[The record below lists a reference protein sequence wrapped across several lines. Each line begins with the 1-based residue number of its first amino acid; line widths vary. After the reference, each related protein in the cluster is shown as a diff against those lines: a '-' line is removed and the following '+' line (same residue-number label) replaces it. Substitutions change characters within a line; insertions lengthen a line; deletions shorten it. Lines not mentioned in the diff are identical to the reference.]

1 MTLNKL
7 FVIILVYK
15 QTKMNKTVT
24 MQNLKNGLIHFLSHT
39 IGAGVLVWMFA
50 LPAQAALEIEISGGS
65 AIQVPVAILPMAE
78 SGSAQSGSR
87 LHEIIS
93 NDLRGSGMFRIINTS
108 GMPALPTNAA
118 QIKYTDWTAL
128 KAQGLSLGEVQQ
140 VGGNLKV
147 SVQVMDVLRQT
158 ALLQLT
164 YTVSPSQ
171 YRHVAHLIADQI
183 YEKFTGQPGA
193 FSTRIAYVTKVG
205 KRFTLQIADYDGF
218 NAQTLVSSNEPI
230 ISPSW
235 SPDGSK
241 MAYVSFEKKKP
252 IVFVQSLYTGE
263 RKIVANFKGNNSA
276 PAWAPDGSKLAVVLT
291 YGANSQIYTIST
303 DGSNLQQVT
312 KSSSIDTEPAFSPDG
327 QSIYFSSDRGG
338 RPQIYKVPASG
349 GSASRVTFE
358 GSYNVS
364 PRFSPD
370 GKYLTYIRNDG
381 GAFKV
386 AVQDLGSG
394 DVKVLSTGSQDE
406 SPSFAPNS
414 RTIMYAT
421 RVGGK
426 GTLATVTVDGLVRQR
441 LSEAGGDIREPAWG
455 PAQAAPK

>member
-1 MTLNKL
+1 
-7 FVIILVYK
+7 
-15 QTKMNKTVT
+15 MNKTVI
-24 MQNLKNGLIHFLSHT
+24 MKPVKAFLSNAVWNAFW
-39 IGAGVLVWMFA
+39 AGLLAWMFA
-50 LPAQAALEIEISGGS
+50 VSAHAALEIEISGGS
-65 AIQVPVAILPMAE
+65 AIQIPIAILPMAE
-78 SGSAQSGSR
+78 SGNAQSSSR

-108 GMPALPTNAA
+108 GMPALPTNAS

-193 FSTRIAYVTKVG
+193 FATRIAYVTKVG

-230 ISPSW
+230 ISPAW

-252 IVFVQSLYTGE
+252 IVFIQSLYTGE
-263 RKIVANFKGNNSA
+263 RKVVANFKGNNSA
-276 PAWAPDGSKLAVVLT
+276 PAWSPAGRGIDLWRQLT
-291 YGANSQIYTIST
+291 
-303 DGSNLQQVT
+303 DLH
-312 KSSSIDTEPAFSPDG
+312 
-327 QSIYFSSDRGG
+327 
-338 RPQIYKVPASG
+338 
-349 GSASRVTFE
+349 
-358 GSYNVS
+358 
-364 PRFSPD
+364 
-370 GKYLTYIRNDG
+370 
-381 GAFKV
+381 
-386 AVQDLGSG
+386 DLGG
-394 DVKVLSTGSQDE
+394 WFE
-406 SPSFAPNS
+406 FAAS
-414 RTIMYAT
+414 
-421 RVGGK
+421 
-426 GTLATVTVDGLVRQR
+426 D
-441 LSEAGGDIREPAWG
+441 
-455 PAQAAPK
+455 

>member
-1 MTLNKL
+1 MQTVRNRLTGTRWTLLKSL
-7 FVIILVYK
+7 SASALAWILMFV
-15 QTKMNKTVT
+15 M
-24 MQNLKNGLIHFLSHT
+24 
-39 IGAGVLVWMFA
+39 
-50 LPAQAALEIEISGGS
+50 PAHAALEIEISGGS
-65 AIQVPVAILPMAE
+65 AVQIPIAILPMAE
-78 SGSAQSGSR
+78 SANVQSKNR

-93 NDLRGSGMFRIINTS
+93 NDLRSSGLFRIINTS
-108 GMPALPTNAA
+108 GMPALPTNVS

-140 VGGNLKV
+140 APNGGLKV
-147 SVQVMDVLRQT
+147 TVQVMDVLRQT
-158 ALLQLT
+158 PLVQQT
-164 YTVSPSQ
+164 YTVSASQ
-171 YRHVAHLIADQI
+171 YRHVAHMIADQI

-193 FSTRIAYVTKVG
+193 FATRIAYVTKVG

-230 ISPSW
+230 ISPAW
-235 SPDGSK
+235 SPDGNR

-252 IVFVQSLYTGE
+252 VVFVQSLYTGE
-263 RKIVANFKGNNSA
+263 RKAVANFKGNNSA
-276 PAWAPDGSKLAVVLT
+276 PAWSPDGSKLAVVLT
-291 YGANSQIYTIST
+291 YGANSQIYTISA

-327 QSIYFSSDRGG
+327 KFIYFSSDRGG
-338 RPQIYKVPASG
+338 RPQIYKVPSTG

-358 GSYNVS
+358 GGYNVS

-381 GAFKV
+381 GSFKV

-394 DVKVLSTGSQDE
+394 DVKLLSNGSLDE
-406 SPSFAPNS
+406 SPSFAPNA

-421 RVGGK
+421 RVGGR
-426 GTLATVTVDGLVRQR
+426 GTLATVTVDGMVRQR
-441 LSEAGGDIREPAWG
+441 VSEAGGDIREPAWG
-455 PAQAAPK
+455 PASAVPK

>member
-1 MTLNKL
+1 
-7 FVIILVYK
+7 
-15 QTKMNKTVT
+15 MNITVT
-24 MQNLKNGLIHFLSHT
+24 MKTVGSRLAKYRLALFNSLA
-39 IGAGVLVWMFA
+39 AGVLICMSSMTA
-50 LPAQAALEIEISGGS
+50 HAALEIEISGGS
-65 AIQVPVAILPMAE
+65 AIQIPIAILPMTEPA
-78 SGSAQSGSR
+78 SLQSKSK

-93 NDLRGSGMFRIINTS
+93 NDLKGSGMFRILNTS
-108 GMPALPTNAA
+108 GVPSLPTTAA
-118 QIKYTDWTAL
+118 QIKYTDWSAL
-128 KAQGLSLGEVQQ
+128 KAQGLSIGDVQ
-140 VGGNLKV
+140 VAPNGNLKV

-158 ALLQLT
+158 PLLQET
-164 YTVSPSQ
+164 YTVAASQ
-171 YRHVAHLIADQI
+171 YRHVAHLIADKI

-193 FSTRIAYVTKVG
+193 FATRIAYVTKVG

-230 ISPSW
+230 ISPAW
-235 SPDGSK
+235 APDGSR

-263 RKIVANFKGNNSA
+263 RKVVANFKGNNSA

-291 YGANSQIYTIST
+291 YGANSQIYTISA

-327 QSIYFSSDRGG
+327 QFIYFSSDRGG

-358 GSYNVS
+358 GGYNVS

-381 GAFKV
+381 GSFKV

-394 DVKVLSTGSQDE
+394 SVKVLSAGSLDE

-426 GTLATVTVDGLVRQR
+426 GTLATVAVDGIVRQR

>member
-1 MTLNKL
+1 
-7 FVIILVYK
+7 
-15 QTKMNKTVT
+15 MNITVT
-24 MQNLKNGLIHFLSHT
+24 MKTVGTRLAKYRLTLCNSLA
-39 IGAGVLVWMFA
+39 AGVLMYTA
-50 LPAQAALEIEISGGS
+50 SMTAHAALEIEISGGS
-65 AIQVPVAILPMAE
+65 AIQIPIAILPMTEPA
-78 SGSAQSGSR
+78 SLQSKNK

-93 NDLRGSGMFRIINTS
+93 NDLKGSGMFRILNTS
-108 GMPALPTNAA
+108 GVPSLPTTAA
-118 QIKYTDWTAL
+118 QIKYTDWNAL
-128 KAQGLSLGEVQQ
+128 KAQGLSIGEVQ
-140 VGGNLKV
+140 VAPNGSLKV
-147 SVQVMDVLRQT
+147 LVQVVDVLRQT
-158 ALLQLT
+158 PLLQET
-164 YTVSPSQ
+164 YTVAASQ
-171 YRHVAHLIADQI
+171 YRHVAHLIADKI

-193 FSTRIAYVTKVG
+193 FATRIAYVTKTG
-205 KRFTLQIADYDGF
+205 KRFTLQIADADGF

-230 ISPSW
+230 ISPAW

-263 RKIVANFKGNNSA
+263 RKVVANFKGNNSA

-291 YGANSQIYTIST
+291 YGANSQIHTISV

-327 QSIYFSSDRGG
+327 QFIYFSSDRGG

-358 GSYNVS
+358 GGYNVS

-386 AVQDLGSG
+386 AVQDLGTG
-394 DVKVLSTGSQDE
+394 AVKILSSGSQDE

-414 RTIMYAT
+414 RTLMYAT

-426 GTLATVTVDGLVRQR
+426 GTLATVAVDGLVRQR

-455 PAQAAPK
+455 PAQASPK

>member
-1 MTLNKL
+1 MTNILNMSIIGNRL
-7 FVIILVYK
+7 FHSACSAFFAALF
-15 QTKMNKTVT
+15 T
-24 MQNLKNGLIHFLSHT
+24 LIFSVAAH
-39 IGAGVLVWMFA
+39 
-50 LPAQAALEIEISGGS
+50 AALELEISGGS
-65 AIQVPVAILPMAE
+65 AIQIPIAILPMAE
-78 SGSAQSGSR
+78 NGGVQSNSR

-108 GMPALPTNAA
+108 GMPALPTTAA

-147 SVQVMDVLRQT
+147 LVQVMDVLRQT
-158 ALLQLT
+158 PLLQLT

-193 FSTRIAYVTKVG
+193 FATRIAYVTKVG

-230 ISPSW
+230 ISPAW
-235 SPDGSK
+235 SPDGTK

-252 IVFVQSLYTGE
+252 IVFIQSLYTGE
-263 RKIVANFKGNNSA
+263 RKVVANFKGNNSA
-276 PAWAPDGSKLAVVLT
+276 PAWSPDGSKLAVVLT
-291 YGANSQIYTIST
+291 YGANSQIYTISA
-303 DGSNLQQVT
+303 DGTNLQQVT
-312 KSSSIDTEPAFSPDG
+312 KSSAIDTEPAFSPDG
-327 QSIYFSSDRGG
+327 QYIYFTSDRGG
-338 RPQIYKVPASG
+338 RPQIYKVAAAG
-349 GSASRVTFE
+349 GAASRVTFE
-358 GSYNVS
+358 GAYNVS

-381 GAFKV
+381 GSFKV
-386 AVQDLGSG
+386 AVQDLGTG
-394 DVKVLSTGSQDE
+394 NVKVLSNGSQDE
-406 SPSFAPNS
+406 SPSFAPNA

-455 PAQAAPK
+455 PAQASVK

>member
-1 MTLNKL
+1 
-7 FVIILVYK
+7 
-15 QTKMNKTVT
+15 MNITVT
-24 MQNLKNGLIHFLSHT
+24 MKTVGSRLAKYRLALCNSLA
-39 IGAGVLVWMFA
+39 AGVLICMSSMTA
-50 LPAQAALEIEISGGS
+50 HAALEIEISGGS
-65 AIQVPVAILPMAE
+65 AIQIPIAILPMTEPA
-78 SGSAQSGSR
+78 SLQSKSK

-93 NDLRGSGMFRIINTS
+93 NDLKGSGMFRILNTS
-108 GMPALPTNAA
+108 GVPSLPTTAA
-118 QIKYTDWTAL
+118 QIKYTDWSAL
-128 KAQGLSLGEVQQ
+128 KAQGLSIGDVQ
-140 VGGNLKV
+140 VAPNGNLKV

-158 ALLQLT
+158 PLLQET
-164 YTVSPSQ
+164 YTVAASQ
-171 YRHVAHLIADQI
+171 YRHVAHLIADKI

-193 FSTRIAYVTKVG
+193 FATRIAYVTKAG

-230 ISPSW
+230 ISPAW
-235 SPDGSK
+235 APDGSK

-263 RKIVANFKGNNSA
+263 RKVVANFKGNNSA

-291 YGANSQIYTIST
+291 YGANSQIYTISA

-312 KSSSIDTEPAFSPDG
+312 KSSSIDTEPSFSPDG
-327 QSIYFSSDRGG
+327 QFIYFSSDRGG

-358 GSYNVS
+358 GGYNVS

-381 GAFKV
+381 GSFKV

-394 DVKVLSTGSQDE
+394 SVKVLSAGSLDE

-426 GTLATVTVDGLVRQR
+426 GTLATVAVDGIVRQR

>member
-1 MTLNKL
+1 
-7 FVIILVYK
+7 
-15 QTKMNKTVT
+15 MNNIVT
-24 MQNLKNGLIHFLSHT
+24 MKTHTRGLIHAFT
-39 IGAGVLVWMFA
+39 TTMVAGLLA
-50 LPAQAALEIEISGGS
+50 LLAMVPAHAALELEISGGS
-65 AIQVPVAILPMAE
+65 AIQIPVAILPMAE
-78 SGSAQSGSR
+78 TDNPQAQSK

-93 NDLRGSGMFRIINTS
+93 NDLRSSGMFRIINTS
-108 GMPALPTNAA
+108 GMPALPTSAS

-128 KAQGLSLGEVQQ
+128 KAQGLSLGEVQST
-140 VGGNLKV
+140 GNGNLKI

-164 YTVSPSQ
+164 YTVSSSQ
-171 YRHVAHLIADQI
+171 YRHVAHMIADQI

-193 FSTRIAYVTKVG
+193 FATRIAYVTKVG
-205 KRFTLQIADYDGF
+205 KRFTLQIADYDGY

-230 ISPSW
+230 ISPAW
-235 SPDGSK
+235 SPDGTK

-263 RKIVANFKGNNSA
+263 RKVVANFKGNNSA
-276 PAWAPDGSKLAVVLT
+276 PAWSPDGSKLAVVLT
-291 YGANSQIYTIST
+291 YGANSQIYTIAA
-303 DGSNLQQVT
+303 DGSNLQQIT
-312 KSSSIDTEPAFSPDG
+312 KSSAIDTEPAFSPDG
-327 QSIYFSSDRGG
+327 QFIYFSSDRGG
-338 RPQIYKVPASG
+338 RPQIYKVSASG
-349 GSASRVTFE
+349 GSPSRVTFE
-358 GSYNVS
+358 GGYNVS

-381 GAFKV
+381 GSFKV
-386 AVQDLGSG
+386 AVQELATGN
-394 DVKVLSTGSQDE
+394 VKLLSNGPQDE
-406 SPSFAPNS
+406 SPSFAPNA

-455 PAQAAPK
+455 PAQASAK

>member
-1 MTLNKL
+1 MIKTE
-7 FVIILVYK
+7 
-15 QTKMNKTVT
+15 TMNTVT
-24 MQNLKNGLIHFLSHT
+24 RHLYHALLRTWLAIL
-39 IGAGVLVWMFA
+39 LVCGWA
-50 LPAQAALEIEISGGS
+50 ATAQAALELEISGGN
-65 AIQVPVAILPMAE
+65 AIQIPIAILPMAE
-78 SGSAQSGSR
+78 SGAPLATSR

-108 GMPALPTNAA
+108 GMPALPTNAS
-118 QIKYTDWTAL
+118 QIKYTDWTAV

-140 VGGNLKV
+140 AANGNLKV
-147 SVQVMDVLRQT
+147 NVQVMDVLRQT

-164 YTVSPSQ
+164 YTVSSSQ

-193 FSTRIAYVTKVG
+193 FATRIAYVTKVG

-230 ISPSW
+230 ISPAW

-276 PAWAPDGSKLAVVLT
+276 PAWSPDGSKLAVVLT
-291 YGANSQIYTIST
+291 YGANSQIYTISA
-303 DGSNLQQVT
+303 DGSNLQQIT
-312 KSSSIDTEPAFSPDG
+312 KSNAIDTEPAFSPDG
-327 QSIYFSSDRGG
+327 QYIYFSSDRGG
-338 RPQIYKVPASG
+338 RPQIYKVAASG
-349 GSASRVTFE
+349 GTPSRVTFE

-370 GKYLTYIRNDG
+370 GKYLTCIRNDG

-386 AVQDLGSG
+386 AVQDLASG
-394 DVKVLSTGSQDE
+394 EVKVLSTGSQDE
-406 SPSFAPNS
+406 SPSFAPNA

-455 PAQAAPK
+455 PAQASPK

>member
-1 MTLNKL
+1 
-7 FVIILVYK
+7 
-15 QTKMNKTVT
+15 MNDIVSVKTVRSRLVGNPWA
-24 MQNLKNGLIHFLSHT
+24 MWHAICAS
-39 IGAGVLVWMFA
+39 VLVWMFA
-50 LPAQAALEIEISGGS
+50 ASAHAALELEISGGS
-65 AIQVPVAILPMAE
+65 AIQIPVAILPLTEPANVQ
-78 SGSAQSGSR
+78 GSSR

-93 NDLRGSGMFRIINTS
+93 NDLKSSGMFRIINTS
-108 GMPALPTNAA
+108 GMPTLPTTVD
-118 QIKYTDWTAL
+118 QVKYTDWTAL
-128 KAQGLSLGEVQQ
+128 KAQGLSLGEVQLAN
-140 VGGNLKV
+140 GNLKV
-147 SVQVMDVLRQT
+147 SIKVVDVLRQSV
-158 ALLQLT
+158 LLQST
-164 YTVSPSQ
+164 YTVSPTQ

-193 FSTRIAYVTKVG
+193 FATRIAYVTKVG

-235 SPDGSK
+235 SPDGTK

-263 RKIVANFKGNNSA
+263 RKVVANFKGNNSA
-276 PAWAPDGSKLAVVLT
+276 PAWAPDGNKLAVVLT
-291 YGANSQIYTIST
+291 YGANSQIYTISA

-312 KSSSIDTEPAFSPDG
+312 KSSSIDTEPVFSPDG

-338 RPQIYKVPASG
+338 KPQIYKVPSSG

-381 GAFKV
+381 GSFKV

-394 DVKVLSTGSQDE
+394 AVKVLSTGSLDE
-406 SPSFAPNS
+406 SPSFAPNA

-455 PAQAAPK
+455 PASAAPK

>member
-1 MTLNKL
+1 
-7 FVIILVYK
+7 
-15 QTKMNKTVT
+15 MNITVT
-24 MQNLKNGLIHFLSHT
+24 MKTVGSRLAKYRLALFNSLA
-39 IGAGVLVWMFA
+39 AGVLICMSSMTA
-50 LPAQAALEIEISGGS
+50 HAALEIEISGGS
-65 AIQVPVAILPMAE
+65 AIQIPIAILPMTEPA
-78 SGSAQSGSR
+78 SLQSKSK

-93 NDLRGSGMFRIINTS
+93 NDLKGSGMFRILNTS
-108 GMPALPTNAA
+108 GVPSLPTTAA
-118 QIKYTDWTAL
+118 QIKYTDWSAL
-128 KAQGLSLGEVQQ
+128 KAQGLSIGDVQ
-140 VGGNLKV
+140 VAPNGNLKV

-158 ALLQLT
+158 PLLQET
-164 YTVSPSQ
+164 YTVAASQ
-171 YRHVAHLIADQI
+171 YRHVAHLIADKI

-193 FSTRIAYVTKVG
+193 FATRIAYVTKVG

-230 ISPSW
+230 ISPAW
-235 SPDGSK
+235 APDGSK

-263 RKIVANFKGNNSA
+263 RKVVANFKGNNSA

-291 YGANSQIYTIST
+291 YGANSQIYTISA

-327 QSIYFSSDRGG
+327 QFIYFSSDRGG

-358 GSYNVS
+358 GGYNVS

-381 GAFKV
+381 GSFKV

-394 DVKVLSTGSQDE
+394 SVKVLSAGSLDE

-426 GTLATVTVDGLVRQR
+426 GTLATVAVDGIVRQR

>member
-1 MTLNKL
+1 
-7 FVIILVYK
+7 
-15 QTKMNKTVT
+15 MNNIVT
-24 MQNLKNGLIHFLSHT
+24 MKTRTRGLIHAFTTSMV
-39 IGAGVLVWMFA
+39 AGLLA
-50 LPAQAALEIEISGGS
+50 LLAVIPAHAALELEISGGS
-65 AIQVPVAILPMAE
+65 AIQIPVAILPMAE
-78 SGSAQSGSR
+78 TDNPQAQSK

-93 NDLRGSGMFRIINTS
+93 NDLRSSGMFRIINTS
-108 GMPALPTNAA
+108 GMPALPTSAS

-128 KAQGLSLGEVQQ
+128 KAQGLSLGEVQST
-140 VGGNLKV
+140 GNGNLKI

-164 YTVSPSQ
+164 YTVSSSQ
-171 YRHVAHLIADQI
+171 YRHVAHMIADQI

-193 FSTRIAYVTKVG
+193 FATRIAYVTKVG
-205 KRFTLQIADYDGF
+205 KRFTLQIADYDGY

-230 ISPSW
+230 ISPAW
-235 SPDGSK
+235 SPDGTK

-263 RKIVANFKGNNSA
+263 RKVVANFKGNNSA
-276 PAWAPDGSKLAVVLT
+276 PAWSPDGSKLAVVLT
-291 YGANSQIYTIST
+291 YGANSQIYTIAA
-303 DGSNLQQVT
+303 DGSNLQQIT
-312 KSSSIDTEPAFSPDG
+312 KSSAIDTEPAFSPDG
-327 QSIYFSSDRGG
+327 QFIYFSSDRGG

-349 GSASRVTFE
+349 GSPSRVTFE
-358 GSYNVS
+358 GGYNVS

-381 GAFKV
+381 GSFKV
-386 AVQDLGSG
+386 AVQELATGN
-394 DVKVLSTGSQDE
+394 VKLLSNGSQDE
-406 SPSFAPNS
+406 SPSFAPNA

-455 PAQAAPK
+455 PAQASAK

>member
-1 MTLNKL
+1 
-7 FVIILVYK
+7 
-15 QTKMNKTVT
+15 MNITVT
-24 MQNLKNGLIHFLSHT
+24 MKTVGSRLAKYRLALFNSLA
-39 IGAGVLVWMFA
+39 AGVLICMSSMTA
-50 LPAQAALEIEISGGS
+50 HAALEIEISGGS
-65 AIQVPVAILPMAE
+65 AIQIPIAILPMTEPA
-78 SGSAQSGSR
+78 SLQSKSK

-93 NDLRGSGMFRIINTS
+93 NDLKGSGMFRILNTS
-108 GMPALPTNAA
+108 GVPSLPTTAA
-118 QIKYTDWTAL
+118 QIKYTDWSAL
-128 KAQGLSLGEVQQ
+128 KAQGLSIGDVQ
-140 VGGNLKV
+140 VAPNGNLKV

-158 ALLQLT
+158 PLLQET
-164 YTVSPSQ
+164 YTVAASQ
-171 YRHVAHLIADQI
+171 YRHVAHLIADKI

-193 FSTRIAYVTKVG
+193 FATRIAYVTKAG

-230 ISPSW
+230 ISPAW
-235 SPDGSK
+235 APDGSR

-263 RKIVANFKGNNSA
+263 RKVVANFKGNNSA

-291 YGANSQIYTIST
+291 YGANSQIYTISA

-327 QSIYFSSDRGG
+327 QFIYFSSDRGG

-358 GSYNVS
+358 GGYNVS

-381 GAFKV
+381 GSFKV

-394 DVKVLSTGSQDE
+394 SVKVLSAGSLDE

-426 GTLATVTVDGLVRQR
+426 GTLATVAVDGIVRQR

>member
-1 MTLNKL
+1 
-7 FVIILVYK
+7 
-15 QTKMNKTVT
+15 MNKTVIMKT
-24 MQNLKNGLIHFLSHT
+24 VKSRLTNSVWSAFWAGLL
-39 IGAGVLVWMFA
+39 AWMFTVSA
-50 LPAQAALEIEISGGS
+50 NAALEIEISGGS
-65 AIQVPVAILPMAE
+65 AIQIPIAILPMAE
-78 SGSAQSGSR
+78 PANSQKSR

-108 GMPALPTNAA
+108 GMPALPTNAS

-193 FSTRIAYVTKVG
+193 FATRIAYVTKVG

-230 ISPSW
+230 ISPAW
-235 SPDGSK
+235 SPDGTK

-263 RKIVANFKGNNSA
+263 RKVVAILKA
-276 PAWAPDGSKLAVVLT
+276 ITVPLP
-291 YGANSQIYTIST
+291 
-303 DGSNLQQVT
+303 
-312 KSSSIDTEPAFSPDG
+312 
-327 QSIYFSSDRGG
+327 G
-338 RPQIYKVPASG
+338 RLMVASL
-349 GSASRVTFE
+349 R
-358 GSYNVS
+358 
-364 PRFSPD
+364 
-370 GKYLTYIRNDG
+370 
-381 GAFKV
+381 
-386 AVQDLGSG
+386 
-394 DVKVLSTGSQDE
+394 
-406 SPSFAPNS
+406 
-414 RTIMYAT
+414 
-421 RVGGK
+421 
-426 GTLATVTVDGLVRQR
+426 
-441 LSEAGGDIREPAWG
+441 WC
-455 PAQAAPK
+455 

>member
-1 MTLNKL
+1 
-7 FVIILVYK
+7 
-15 QTKMNKTVT
+15 MNNIVT
-24 MQNLKNGLIHFLSHT
+24 MKTHTRGLIHAFTTSMV
-39 IGAGVLVWMFA
+39 AGLLA
-50 LPAQAALEIEISGGS
+50 LLAVIPAHAALELEISGGS
-65 AIQVPVAILPMAE
+65 AIQIPVAILPMAE
-78 SGSAQSGSR
+78 TDNPQAQSK

-93 NDLRGSGMFRIINTS
+93 NDLRSSGMFRIINTS
-108 GMPALPTNAA
+108 GMPALPTSAS

-128 KAQGLSLGEVQQ
+128 KAQGLSLGEVQST
-140 VGGNLKV
+140 GNGNLKI

-164 YTVSPSQ
+164 YTVSSSQ
-171 YRHVAHLIADQI
+171 YRHVAHMIADQI

-193 FSTRIAYVTKVG
+193 FATRIAYVTKVG
-205 KRFTLQIADYDGF
+205 KRFTLQIADYDGY

-230 ISPSW
+230 ISPAW
-235 SPDGSK
+235 SPDGTK

-263 RKIVANFKGNNSA
+263 RKVVANFKGNNSA
-276 PAWAPDGSKLAVVLT
+276 PAWSPDGSKLAVVLT
-291 YGANSQIYTIST
+291 YGANSQIYTIAA
-303 DGSNLQQVT
+303 DGSNLQQIT
-312 KSSSIDTEPAFSPDG
+312 KSSAIDTEPAFSPDG
-327 QSIYFSSDRGG
+327 QFIYFSSDRGG

-349 GSASRVTFE
+349 GSPSRVTFE
-358 GSYNVS
+358 GGYNVS
-364 PRFSPD
+364 PRFSAD

-381 GAFKV
+381 GSFKV
-386 AVQDLGSG
+386 AVQELATGN
-394 DVKVLSTGSQDE
+394 VKLLSNGSQDE
-406 SPSFAPNS
+406 SPSFAPNA

-455 PAQAAPK
+455 PAQASAK

>member
-1 MTLNKL
+1 MIK
-7 FVIILVYK
+7 IEM
-15 QTKMNKTVT
+15 MNTVVKHLYHAFGHVFFAIALMWVT
-24 MQNLKNGLIHFLSHT
+24 
-39 IGAGVLVWMFA
+39 A
-50 LPAQAALEIEISGGS
+50 LPARAALELEISGGS
-65 AIQVPVAILPMAE
+65 AIQIPIAILPMAE
-78 SGSAQSGSR
+78 SASPPSTSR
-87 LHEIIS
+87 LHDIIS

-108 GMPALPTNAA
+108 GMPALPTSAS

-140 VGGNLKV
+140 AANGNIKV

-193 FSTRIAYVTKVG
+193 FATRIAYVTKVG

-230 ISPSW
+230 ISPAW

-276 PAWAPDGSKLAVVLT
+276 PAWSPDGNKLAVVLT
-291 YGANSQIYTIST
+291 YGANSQIYTISA
-303 DGSNLQQVT
+303 DGSNLQQIT
-312 KSSSIDTEPAFSPDG
+312 KSSAIDTEPAFSPDG
-327 QSIYFSSDRGG
+327 SAIYFSSDRGG
-338 RPQIYKVPASG
+338 RPQIYKVSATG
-349 GSASRVTFE
+349 GTPTRVTFE
-358 GSYNVS
+358 GGYNVS

-370 GKYLTYIRNDG
+370 GKYLAYIRNDG

-386 AVQDLGSG
+386 AVQDLGTG
-394 DVKVLSTGSQDE
+394 DVKLLSTGSQDE
-406 SPSFAPNS
+406 SPSFAPNA

>member
-1 MTLNKL
+1 
-7 FVIILVYK
+7 
-15 QTKMNKTVT
+15 MNNIVT
-24 MQNLKNGLIHFLSHT
+24 MTRVKSRLIDNRWALINAFCTS
-39 IGAGVLVWMFA
+39 ILVWMFA
-50 LPAQAALEIEISGGS
+50 NPAQAALEIEISGGS
-65 AIQVPVAILPMAE
+65 AIQIPIAILPLNEPANVQ
-78 SGSAQSGSR
+78 GKSR
-87 LHEIIS
+87 IHEIIS
-93 NDLRGSGMFRIINTS
+93 NDLKGSGMFRVLNTS
-108 GMPALPTNAA
+108 GVPSLPTTAA

-128 KAQGLSLGEVQQ
+128 KAQGLSIGEVQQ
-140 VGGNLKV
+140 TANGNLKIN
-147 SVQVMDVLRQT
+147 VQVVDVLRQT
-158 ALLQLT
+158 PLLQST

-193 FSTRIAYVTKVG
+193 FATRIAYVTKAG

-230 ISPSW
+230 ISPAW
-235 SPDGSK
+235 APDGSK

-263 RKIVANFKGNNSA
+263 RKVVANFKGNNSA

-291 YGANSQIYTIST
+291 YGANSQIYTISA

-327 QSIYFSSDRGG
+327 QFIYFSSDRGG

-358 GSYNVS
+358 GGYNVS

-381 GAFKV
+381 GSFKV

-394 DVKVLSTGSQDE
+394 DVKLLSTGSQDE
-406 SPSFAPNS
+406 SPSFAPNA

>member
-1 MTLNKL
+1 MIKIEMMNTVVKHLYHAVGHVL
-7 FVIILVYK
+7 FA
-15 QTKMNKTVT
+15 TVLMWVT
-24 MQNLKNGLIHFLSHT
+24 
-39 IGAGVLVWMFA
+39 A
-50 LPAQAALEIEISGGS
+50 LPARAALELEISGGS
-65 AIQVPVAILPMAE
+65 AIQIPIAILPMAE
-78 SGSAQSGSR
+78 SASPPSTSR
-87 LHEIIS
+87 LHDIIS

-108 GMPALPTNAA
+108 GMPALPTSAS

-140 VGGNLKV
+140 AANGNIKV

-193 FSTRIAYVTKVG
+193 FATRIAYVTKVG

-230 ISPSW
+230 ISPAW

-276 PAWAPDGSKLAVVLT
+276 PAWSPDGNKLAVVLT
-291 YGANSQIYTIST
+291 YGANSQIYTISA
-303 DGSNLQQVT
+303 DGSNLQQIT
-312 KSSSIDTEPAFSPDG
+312 KSSAIDTEPAFSPDG
-327 QSIYFSSDRGG
+327 SAIYFSSDRGG
-338 RPQIYKVPASG
+338 RPQIYKVSATG
-349 GSASRVTFE
+349 GTPTRVTFE
-358 GSYNVS
+358 GGYNVS

-370 GKYLTYIRNDG
+370 GKYLAYIRNDG

-386 AVQDLGSG
+386 AVQDLGTG
-394 DVKVLSTGSQDE
+394 DVKLLSTGSQDE
-406 SPSFAPNS
+406 SPSFAPNA

>member
-1 MTLNKL
+1 MIKTETMNTVARHLYHAL
-7 FVIILVYK
+7 LRTWLAIL
-15 QTKMNKTVT
+15 
-24 MQNLKNGLIHFLSHT
+24 
-39 IGAGVLVWMFA
+39 LVCGWA
-50 LPAQAALEIEISGGS
+50 ATAQAALELEISGGN
-65 AIQVPVAILPMAE
+65 AIQIPIAILPMAE
-78 SGSAQSGSR
+78 SGAPLATSR

-108 GMPALPTNAA
+108 GMPALPTNAS
-118 QIKYTDWTAL
+118 QIKYTDWTAV

-140 VGGNLKV
+140 APNGNLKV
-147 SVQVMDVLRQT
+147 NVQVMDVLRQT

-164 YTVSPSQ
+164 YTVSSSQ

-193 FSTRIAYVTKVG
+193 FATRIAYVTKVG

-230 ISPSW
+230 ISPAW

-276 PAWAPDGSKLAVVLT
+276 PAWSPDGSKLAVVLT
-291 YGANSQIYTIST
+291 YGANSQIYTISA

-312 KSSSIDTEPAFSPDG
+312 KSNAIDTEPAFSPDG
-327 QSIYFSSDRGG
+327 QYIYFSSDRGG
-338 RPQIYKVPASG
+338 RPQIYKVAASG
-349 GSASRVTFE
+349 GTPSRVTFE

-370 GKYLTYIRNDG
+370 GKYLTCIRNDG

-386 AVQDLGSG
+386 AVQDLASG
-394 DVKVLSTGSQDE
+394 EVKVLSTGSQDE
-406 SPSFAPNS
+406 SPSFAPNA

-455 PAQAAPK
+455 PAQASPK

>member
-1 MTLNKL
+1 MTH
-7 FVIILVYK
+7 IL
-15 QTKMNKTVT
+15 TISTIGNR
-24 MQNLKNGLIHFLSHT
+24 LSHSAFSAFFAALFT
-39 IGAGVLVWMFA
+39 LIFSVGAH
-50 LPAQAALEIEISGGS
+50 AALELEISGGS
-65 AIQVPVAILPMAE
+65 AIQVPIAILPMAE
-78 SGSAQSGSR
+78 SGGVQSSSR

-108 GMPALPTNAA
+108 GMPALPTTAS

-164 YTVSPSQ
+164 YTVAPSQ

-193 FSTRIAYVTKVG
+193 FATRIAYVTKVG

-230 ISPSW
+230 ISPAW
-235 SPDGSK
+235 SPDGTK

-252 IVFVQSLYTGE
+252 IVFIQSLYTGE

-276 PAWAPDGSKLAVVLT
+276 PAWSPDGSKLAVVLT
-291 YGANSQIYTIST
+291 YGANSQIYTISA
-303 DGSNLQQVT
+303 DGTNLQQVT
-312 KSSSIDTEPAFSPDG
+312 KSSAIDTEPAFSPDG
-327 QSIYFSSDRGG
+327 QYIYFTSDRGG
-338 RPQIYKVPASG
+338 RPQIYKVAATG
-349 GSASRVTFE
+349 GTASRVTFE
-358 GSYNVS
+358 GAYNVS

-370 GKYLTYIRNDG
+370 GKYLAFIRNDG
-381 GAFKV
+381 GSFKV
-386 AVQDLGSG
+386 GVQELGTG
-394 DVKVLSTGSQDE
+394 NVKVLSGGSQDE

-455 PAQAAPK
+455 PAQASAK

>member
-1 MTLNKL
+1 
-7 FVIILVYK
+7 
-15 QTKMNKTVT
+15 MNITVT
-24 MQNLKNGLIHFLSHT
+24 MKTVGSRLAKYRLALCNSLA
-39 IGAGVLVWMFA
+39 AGVLICMSSMTA
-50 LPAQAALEIEISGGS
+50 HAALEIEISGGS
-65 AIQVPVAILPMAE
+65 AIQIPIAILPMTEPA
-78 SGSAQSGSR
+78 SLQSKSK

-93 NDLRGSGMFRIINTS
+93 NDLKGSGMFRILNTS
-108 GMPALPTNAA
+108 GVPSLPTTAA
-118 QIKYTDWTAL
+118 QIKYTDWSAL
-128 KAQGLSLGEVQQ
+128 KAQGLSIGDVQ
-140 VGGNLKV
+140 VAPNGNLKV

-158 ALLQLT
+158 PLLQET
-164 YTVSPSQ
+164 YTVAASQ
-171 YRHVAHLIADQI
+171 YRHVAHLIADKI

-193 FSTRIAYVTKVG
+193 FATRIAYVTKAG

-230 ISPSW
+230 ISPAW
-235 SPDGSK
+235 APDGSR

-263 RKIVANFKGNNSA
+263 RKVVANFKGNNSA

-291 YGANSQIYTIST
+291 YGANSQIYTISA

-327 QSIYFSSDRGG
+327 QFIYFSSDRGG

-358 GSYNVS
+358 GGYNVS

-381 GAFKV
+381 GSFKV

-394 DVKVLSTGSQDE
+394 SVKVLSAGSLDE

-426 GTLATVTVDGLVRQR
+426 GTLATVAVDGIVRQR

>member
-1 MTLNKL
+1 
-7 FVIILVYK
+7 
-15 QTKMNKTVT
+15 MNNIVTMKTV
-24 MQNLKNGLIHFLSHT
+24 KNHLIGYRLALMNAFFAS
-39 IGAGVLVWMFA
+39 ILVWMSVN
-50 LPAQAALEIEISGGS
+50 PAQAALEIEISGGS
-65 AIQVPVAILPMAE
+65 AVQIPIAILPMNEPANL
-78 SGSAQSGSR
+78 QSKNR

-93 NDLRGSGMFRIINTS
+93 NDLKGSGMFRILNTS
-108 GMPALPTNAA
+108 GIPALPTSAA

-128 KAQGLSLGEVQQ
+128 KAQGLSIGDVQ
-140 VGGNLKV
+140 VASNGNLKV

-158 ALLQLT
+158 PLIQET
-164 YTVSPSQ
+164 YTVSASQ
-171 YRHVAHLIADQI
+171 YRHVAHLIADKI

-193 FSTRIAYVTKVG
+193 FATRIAYVTKAG

-230 ISPSW
+230 ISPAW
-235 SPDGSK
+235 SPDGGK

-263 RKIVANFKGNNSA
+263 RKVVANFKGNNSA

-291 YGANSQIYTIST
+291 YGANSQIYTISA
-303 DGSNLQQVT
+303 DGSNLQQIT

-358 GSYNVS
+358 GAYNVS

-394 DVKVLSTGSQDE
+394 EVKLLSNGSQDE
-406 SPSFAPNS
+406 SPSFAPNA

-421 RVGGK
+421 RVGGR

-455 PAQAAPK
+455 PASAAPK

>member
-1 MTLNKL
+1 MIKIEMMNTVVKHLYHAFGHVL
-7 FVIILVYK
+7 FAMAL
-15 QTKMNKTVT
+15 MWVT
-24 MQNLKNGLIHFLSHT
+24 
-39 IGAGVLVWMFA
+39 A
-50 LPAQAALEIEISGGS
+50 LPARAALELEISGGS
-65 AIQVPVAILPMAE
+65 AIQIPIAILPMAE
-78 SGSAQSGSR
+78 SASPSSTSR
-87 LHEIIS
+87 LHDIIS

-108 GMPALPTNAA
+108 GMPALPTSAS

-140 VGGNLKV
+140 AANGNIKV

-193 FSTRIAYVTKVG
+193 FATRIAYVTKVG

-230 ISPSW
+230 ISPAW

-276 PAWAPDGSKLAVVLT
+276 PAWSPDGSKLAVVLT
-291 YGANSQIYTIST
+291 YGANSQIYTISA
-303 DGSNLQQVT
+303 DGSNLQQIT
-312 KSSSIDTEPAFSPDG
+312 KSSAIDTEPAFSPDG
-327 QSIYFSSDRGG
+327 SAIYFSSDRGG
-338 RPQIYKVPASG
+338 RPQIYKVSATG
-349 GSASRVTFE
+349 GTPTRVTFE
-358 GSYNVS
+358 GGYNVS

-370 GKYLTYIRNDG
+370 GKYLAYIRNDG

-386 AVQDLGSG
+386 AVQDLGTG
-394 DVKVLSTGSQDE
+394 DVKLLSTGSQDE
-406 SPSFAPNS
+406 SPSFAPNA